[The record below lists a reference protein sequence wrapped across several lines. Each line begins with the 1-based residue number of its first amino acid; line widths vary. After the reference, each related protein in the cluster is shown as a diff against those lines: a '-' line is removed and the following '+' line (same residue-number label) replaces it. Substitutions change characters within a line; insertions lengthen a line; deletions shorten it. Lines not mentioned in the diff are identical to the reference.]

1 MIFPACPNMN
11 SDLIEGLDFNL
22 FVDRFWESLSEL
34 GKSWLELV
42 SRRDR
47 KTSTPWFDVQTTLG
61 VTEMI

>member
-1 MIFPACPNMN
+1 MN
-11 SDLIEGLDFNL
+11 SDLTEGLDFNL